1 MAEEPQV
8 MSIQQ
13 RIAAL
18 KQAQAA
24 GQSAGTEASEPVLVQ
39 PTPMPIRPAAP
50 PRPKTFTT
58 ATIPNDNTNN
68 HAAGSN
74 GSIYSHSSTSL
85 NVVPPRPV
93 PRPSTA
99 PAPAPAKYK
108 TPPPLPARKPSDQQ
122 RPALPPRR
130 PTQPSRKGSLE
141 SMASD
146 ISRSTTTSAGRTTS
160 TSATSFDAGPGRS
173 LPPAWGEADLPPL
186 PPKRQP
192 QPPPRP
198 SLKTKKS
205 ISKLSPPRPSLPLRR
220 KSSHSNYSAESTDSE
235 RPRLPPRLPSRNP
248 IDHSPSINE
257 EEERN
262 PPLPARRLPPPMPSD
277 ATLGKLKQSGFA
289 AINKNFGNTNGT
301 SSEPSANGVPPPVPL
316 ASRPDL
322 SKIQA
327 TKPRMY
333 APNPLAVPPTIAC
346 LKCRDFSAPD
356 AHAAQY
362 PRESLPTHDLGWLA
376 RELTGPFP
384 SLTDKARVIFTWLHH
399 NVKYDTEAFFNN
411 RVEAATPAR
420 TLASGLAVCAGY
432 AGLFTALA
440 TEAGMEAK
448 TISGHGKGYG
458 FQEPVPGSA
467 LPPVRAGHA
476 WNVVRID
483 HGQWKLVDACWG
495 AGFINGPGQ
504 PYVAKFNPAMFTNTN
519 DEMGL
524 RHFPTDPTQFYRDDG
539 RPEISWEEY
548 LLGNPASP
556 LCAEQPV
563 IFNDA
568 DKHGIGRRSF
578 LPAAKQI
585 SIHQGGPMRF
595 QFGLICEHWT
605 LEYHTRAQPG
615 LFLLMTHGVD
625 GRKKENLLL
634 THFRGA
640 GANGGGDVW
649 YVDVPDARMLGA
661 PGQKL
666 QLMVLTKLGDRED
679 ARGVT
684 AEEYRAQVGRVAT
697 SYAGIAQW
705 ELV

>member
-18 KQAQAA
+18 KQAQT

-58 ATIPNDNTNN
+58 TPIPNNNTSN

-74 GSIYSHSSTSL
+74 GSAYNHSSTS
-85 NVVPPRPV
+85 NNAVPPRPV

-146 ISRSTTTSAGRTTS
+146 ISRSTTTSAGRTTT
-160 TSATSFDAGPGRS
+160 TSATSIDAGSGRS

-198 SLKTKKS
+198 PLTTKKS
-205 ISKLSPPRPSLPLRR
+205 ISRLSPPRPTLPLRR
-220 KSSHSNYSAESTDSE
+220 KSSHSNYSTESTDSQ
-235 RPRLPPRLPSRNP
+235 RPRLPPRLPSRNTS
-248 IDHSPSINE
+248 DNSPSINE
-257 EEERN
+257 DEEN
-262 PPLPARRLPPPMPSD
+262 HPPLPARRLPPPMPSD

-289 AINKNFGNTNGT
+289 AINKNFGNTNGAAT
-301 SSEPSANGVPPPVPL
+301 EPSANGVPPPIPL

-333 APNPLAVPPTIAC
+333 VPDSLAVPPTIAC

-362 PRESLPTHDLGWLA
+362 PRTSLPTHDLGWLA
-376 RELTGPFP
+376 RELGGPFP

-399 NVKYDTEAFFNN
+399 NVMYD
-411 RVEAATPAR
+411 VEALFSNRLEATTPAR
-420 TLASGLAVCAGY
+420 TLASGMAVCEGY

-440 TEAGMEAK
+440 THAGMEVK
-448 TISGHGKGYG
+448 TIFGHGKGYG
-458 FQEPVPGSA
+458 FVDPAPGSA
-467 LPPVRAGHA
+467 LPPVQGGHA

-483 HGQWKLVDACWG
+483 NGQWKIIDACWG
-495 AGFINGPGQ
+495 AGYLQGPGQ
-504 PYVAKFNPAMFTNTN
+504 PYVSKFDPTMFTNTN

-524 RHFPTDPTQFYRDDG
+524 KHFPTDPTQFYRDDG
-539 RPEISWEEY
+539 RPEISWQEY
-548 LLGNPASP
+548 LLGNTASP

-563 IFNDA
+563 VFNEA
-568 DKHGIGRRSF
+568 EKHGIGERSY

-585 SIHQGGPMRF
+585 SVHQGGPVRF

-605 LEYHTRAQPG
+605 LEYHTRAKPG

-625 GRKKENLLL
+625 GRKDENLLL
-634 THFRGA
+634 THFRGS
-640 GANGGGDVW
+640 GPNGGGDLW

-661 PGQKL
+661 PGQQLK
-666 QLMVLTKLGDRED
+666 LMVLTKLGDRED
-679 ARGVT
+679 AREVT

-697 SYAGIAQW
+697 RYSGIAQW